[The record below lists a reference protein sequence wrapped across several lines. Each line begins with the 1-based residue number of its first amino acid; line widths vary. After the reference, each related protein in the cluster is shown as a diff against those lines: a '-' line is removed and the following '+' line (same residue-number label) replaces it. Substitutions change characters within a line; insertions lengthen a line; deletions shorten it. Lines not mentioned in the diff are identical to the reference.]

1 MNHTQGL
8 AIIVENKQASN
19 AVLLHHCYRFGGER
33 ISPDVFGIPGHQL
46 VGVISENIA
55 LSYQA
60 ASQIAIGDDPGQ
72 FPPSVD
78 NPGDT
83 QSLRGDLEK
92 SVLDGRVFANQRKF
106 IATMHEIFDAQEK
119 PSA

>member
-19 AVLLHHCYRFGGER
+19 AVLLHHGNRFGGKR
-33 ISPDVFGIPGHQL
+33 ISRYAFGIPGHEL
-46 VGVISENIA
+46 LGIVSEDITFGF
-55 LSYQA
+55 QA
-60 ASQIAIGDDPGQ
+60 ASQVAVGNDSRQ
-72 FPPSVD
+72 FPPSID

-83 QSLRGDLEK
+83 ESLGSDLEK
-92 SVLDGRVFANQRKF
+92 SVLDRRVLANQGKF
-106 IATMHEIFDAQEK
+106 IAAMHQVFDAQEK